1 MLYLLFLPFGL
12 TVLPPTA
19 RDDLTESQ
27 TGTRFKKLLFTFR
40 AVEETDK
47 TLQGISIAIAVGGPL
62 EVEDHSL
69 LLITQ
74 CTSDT
79 GSSGS

>member
-1 MLYLLFLPFGL
+1 M
-12 TVLPPTA
+12 LPPRA
-19 RDDLTESQ
+19 KDDLTETL

-40 AVEETDK
+40 EVEETDK
-47 TLQGISIAIAVGGPL
+47 TLQGISIAIALGGPL
-62 EVEDHSL
+62 EVEDNSL
-69 LLITQ
+69 LLITP